1 MKDLVTVTYE
11 SEKDKVAA
19 YEEGTLTAAGEGKTV
34 VTAIVTANENVP
46 GYGGV
51 AMEYSTAG
59 EVTKEAPPA
68 HTHDMTKIDPT
79 EPTCTAEVNIEYWY
93 CEDCGKYFRD
103 AEGKTEITKE
113 DTVLPMK
120 EHEWEDDYTIDKEAT
135 ETEDGSKS
143 IHCKNCTAK
152 KDVQVIP
159 ATGKPGGDN
168 KPGTGDGS
176 TGGSGGTGNA
186 DSSKPGAGSDSQ
198 AAGTV
203 KTGDS
208 ANPVSYTHLDVYKRQ
223 VVWESDDL
231 VNWSEPWLSEIAP
244 EGAGCTWAPEFIYD
258 EKTGEYVVYWSATK
272 LEVDENEKVTQE
284 YENHAIYYCKTRDFR
299 TFTEPTLYRDGGTD
313 ASGKRV
319 KVIDS
324 DVYKRQ

>member
-1 MKDLVTVTYE
+1 MTKD
-11 SEKDKVAA
+11 
-19 YEEGTLTAAGEGKTV
+19 
-34 VTAIVTANENVP
+34 
-46 GYGGV
+46 
-51 AMEYSTAG
+51 
-59 EVTKEAPPA
+59 APPA

-79 EPTCTAEVNIEYWY
+79 EPTCTAEGNIEYWY

-159 ATGKPGGDN
+159 ATGKPGGDD

-176 TGGSGGTGNA
+176 TGGSSGTGNA
-186 DSSKPGAGSDSQ
+186 DSSKPGDGSDSQ

-208 ANPVSYTHLDVYKRQ
+208 ANLMLWAALLGVSLT
-223 VVWESDDL
+223 
-231 VNWSEPWLSEIAP
+231 
-244 EGAGCTWAPEFIYD
+244 GCTLVVRRK
-258 EKTGEYVVYWSATK
+258 KT
-272 LEVDENEKVTQE
+272 D
-284 YENHAIYYCKTRDFR
+284 R
-299 TFTEPTLYRDGGTD
+299 
-313 ASGKRV
+313 
-319 KVIDS
+319 
-324 DVYKRQ
+324 